1 VSKLRAR
8 LMHSTEDTGLAVRL
22 VKPNGMLIAR
32 GQFHGSRGNVPQG
45 FDPADPGALE
55 DRQNE
60 LKLRL

>member
-1 VSKLRAR
+1 MSKLSAR
-8 LMHSTEDTGLAVRL
+8 LMHGAEDTGLAVRL

-32 GQFHGSRGNVPQG
+32 GQLHGSRSYVPQG